1 MLLLHGAIG
10 SSGQL
15 IPLADKLSEK
25 FKVHTLDF
33 SGHGGKEIPS
43 EDFSIKLFAN
53 DVLEWMDKNS
63 IHTTDIFGYSMGGYV
78 ALYLARYFPEKVDHI
93 YTLATKFNWTPE
105 GARQE
110 AGMLDSEK
118 IIEKLPAFAETLSKR
133 HSPSDW
139 KSILLKTAKMMV
151 EMGERNV
158 LTDEDFKN
166 INHNV
171 IVAIGE
177 SDKMVSISETTHV
190 SQLLKNSTLKI
201 LPNTKHPIESV
212 IVEDLINTMGW

>member
-10 SSGQL
+10 SSAQL
-15 IPLADKLSEK
+15 IPLANKLSEK

-33 SGHGGKEIPS
+33 SGHGGREIPS

-63 IHTTDIFGYSMGGYV
+63 IQTTDIFGYSMGGYV
-78 ALYLARYFPEKVDHI
+78 ALYLARHFPEKVGRID
-93 YTLATKFNWTPE
+93 TLATKFNWTPE

-110 AGMLDSEK
+110 AAMLDPEK
-118 IIEKLPAFAETLSKR
+118 ITEKLPAFAETLSKR

-139 KSILLKTAKMMV
+139 KTILIKTAKMMV

-158 LTDEDFKN
+158 LTGEDFKK

-171 IVAIGE
+171 LISVGE
-177 SDKMVSISETTHV
+177 SDKMVSISETTHI
-190 SQLLKNSTLKI
+190 SLLLKNGNLKI

-212 IVEDLINTMGW
+212 VVEDLINTMGW